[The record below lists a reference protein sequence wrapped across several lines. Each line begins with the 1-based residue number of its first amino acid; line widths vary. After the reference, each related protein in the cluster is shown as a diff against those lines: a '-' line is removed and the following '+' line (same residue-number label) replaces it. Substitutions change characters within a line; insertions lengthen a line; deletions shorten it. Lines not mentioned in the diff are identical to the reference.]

1 MRGIWLISY
10 IVLWLLVIG
19 LAVMSLSLLR
29 LVGSLHQR
37 VGPAGALVTDNGPA
51 IGQALSEILESEGIV
66 DHTVLSFPKPRDTLV
81 IFVSPNCPAC
91 VELLRSLI
99 PFKIRHG
106 ERLEVVLVST
116 SAEADL
122 HSELSRKAAQAR
134 LPYLS
139 LPKLALAVRIGGTP
153 FGLWLDEEGVVHAK
167 GIVNHTEHLESL
179 KNARESG
186 FVSLQEYLDS
196 VARQEA

>member
-1 MRGIWLISY
+1 MSGIWLISY
-10 IVLWLLVIG
+10 VILWVVVIA
-19 LAVMSLSLLR
+19 LAVMTLSLLR

-37 VGPAGALVTDNGPA
+37 VGPAGALVTDNGPD
-51 IGQALSEILESEGIV
+51 IGEALPEILESEGIV
-66 DHTVLSFPKPRDTLV
+66 DHTVLRFPKSRDTLI

-91 VELLRSLI
+91 IELLRSLI

-106 ERLEVVLVST
+106 ERLEVVLIST
-116 SAEADL
+116 SADAEL

-134 LPYLS
+134 LPYVS
-139 LPKLALAVRIGGTP
+139 LPKLASAVRIGGTP

-186 FVSLQEYLDS
+186 FASLQEYLDS
-196 VARQEA
+196 VASQQA